1 MTNEQLLTQSE
12 IENVIDKVFDR
23 FLRPELAQQNVNDTG
38 RLSQSL
44 EARSD
49 DNQSVEVWAQF
60 YANWADEGRS
70 AGKMPPFDAIHGWVQ
85 RKLHKSGDE
94 AKSIAFAI
102 MKKIA
107 KEGTTAK
114 RIPHKI
120 FLMLESQDVILFIKN
135 EFKQIL
141 IQKVSQ
147 QLLNAFKNEFNS

>member
-1 MTNEQLLTQSE
+1 MNNELLTQQE
-12 IENVIDKVFDR
+12 IEATIDKVFDR
-23 FLRPELAQQNVNDTG
+23 YLRPELEQQNVNDTG

-49 DNQSVEVWAQF
+49 DNQSVDVWAEY

-114 RIPHKI
+114 RIPHQI
-120 FLMLESQDVILFIKN
+120 FKMLESQDVILFIIN
-135 EFKQIL
+135 EFSLIL
-141 IQKVSQ
+141 KNKVSQ
-147 QLLNAFKNEFNS
+147 QLLNHIKNEFNN